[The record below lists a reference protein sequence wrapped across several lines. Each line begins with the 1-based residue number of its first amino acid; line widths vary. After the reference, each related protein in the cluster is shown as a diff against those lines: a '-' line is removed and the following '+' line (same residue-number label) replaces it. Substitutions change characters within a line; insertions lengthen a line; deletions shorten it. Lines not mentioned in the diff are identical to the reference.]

1 MRETIVTITA
11 PTTAQTAPAP
21 SAPRQAQR
29 STSKA
34 PREARVSEDAVRDY
48 LQGISVIPL
57 LAAEEEP
64 ELARRIEVGV
74 IARERLESG
83 ITDAKLSRELQQLIS
98 EGEAAYRHFVRANL
112 RLVVSVAKNY
122 VGHGVPFMDLIQ
134 EGNLGLDRA
143 VKKFDFAK
151 GYKFSTYA
159 TWWIRQSISRCLAD
173 SSRLIRIPVHA
184 AEKVVAVRK
193 LYRELETELG
203 RRPTVEELS
212 AETGFTP
219 DKVRIY
225 LDADREPVSIHTPV
239 GEEQDTVLGDL
250 IEDDQHAPVIDIV
263 SAGIRNELLHKCI
276 KTLPERDA
284 KVLKLR
290 FGLDGCTPMTFDQV
304 GEVFGISR
312 ERVRQLEQRALRAL
326 RAREFRGPLSDS

>member
-1 MRETIVTITA
+1 MTITA
-11 PTTAQTAPAP
+11 PKSAPPKSPA
-21 SAPRQAQR
+21 APRQAAR
-29 STSKA
+29 STA
-34 PREARVSEDAVRDY
+34 PREARVSDDAVRDY

-74 IARERLESG
+74 IAREKLDS
-83 ITDAKLSRELQQLIS
+83 ITAPAKLTRELQQLVS
-98 EGEAAYRHFVRANL
+98 EGEAAYRQFVRANL

-203 RRPTVEELS
+203 RRPTVDELA

-219 DKVRIY
+219 DKVRI
-225 LDADREPVSIHTPV
+225 RSEERRVGKECPV
-239 GEEQDTVLGDL
+239 
-250 IEDDQHAPVIDIV
+250 
-263 SAGIRNELLHKCI
+263 
-276 KTLPERDA
+276 
-284 KVLKLR
+284 
-290 FGLDGCTPMTFDQV
+290 
-304 GEVFGISR
+304 
-312 ERVRQLEQRALRAL
+312 
-326 RAREFRGPLSDS
+326 